1 MFGFE
6 DNYISRILLVVSVTR
21 VDWLVNRRR
30 LKCKQSSTNALDTL
44 MQAERLHQ
52 SMSRKLELPSKI
64 TVALGN
70 LVVI

>member
-30 LKCKQSSTNALDTL
+30 LKCKQSSTNALDML
-44 MQAERLHQ
+44 LQAERLHQ